1 MAILCLL
8 LTGLITISCKK
19 FVTNV
24 QLNDSI
30 AADTVFT
37 SDASATSAVLG
48 IYKQIMTSNNLP
60 LNGGMSLYPG
70 LSADE
75 LAGTAP
81 NTTTD
86 PFTANAL
93 SSTNS
98 AVKTFWSRC
107 YAYIYGANACLSGLE
122 NSRGLSPSTKAQLIG
137 EVKFLRALFYF
148 YLANLFGDTPLQTTT
163 DYTVN
168 AIMPRTPVARVY
180 ELILA
185 DLNEASALLP
195 AAYTGTEKLRPNKWT
210 ALALLS
216 RVQLYRGA
224 WAEAE
229 NAASAIISSNT
240 YTLVANLNNVFLSG
254 STETIWQMLP
264 IASSFSTGEGNTFNP
279 SSATVRPAYTLTA
292 SLYNSFSAADGRKS
306 AWIKTNTV
314 SAIVY
319 PYPNKYKVRTA
330 TVPTEYNIVFRLAE
344 LYLIR
349 AEARAQQDK
358 LVESAADLNK
368 TRNRAGLPVTTAV
381 TKAELLLAIEK
392 ERQLEFFAEW
402 GHRWMDLKR
411 TGRINPVLVAAKP
424 SWQPEAALY
433 PIPFSEIELNPAL
446 IQNPGY

>member
-1 MAILCLL
+1 MAVLCLL
-8 LTGLITISCKK
+8 LTCFITISCKK
-19 FVTNV
+19 FVANV

-75 LAGTAP
+75 LVGTAP

-93 SSTNS
+93 PSTNS
-98 AVKTFWSRC
+98 AVKIFWSRC
-107 YAYIYGANACLSGLE
+107 YAYIYEANACLRGLE
-122 NSRGLSPSTKAQLIG
+122 NSRGLSPSTKAQLTG
-137 EVKFLRALFYF
+137 EVKFLRALCYF

-163 DYTVN
+163 DYTIN
-168 AIMPRTPVARVY
+168 AIMPRTPVAGVY

-195 AAYTGTEKLRPNKWT
+195 AVYTGTEKLRPNKWT

-229 NAASAIISSNT
+229 NAASAIISSNA

-279 SSATVRPAYTLTA
+279 SSATVRPAYALTA
-292 SLYNSFSAADGRKS
+292 SLYNSFSGVDGRKS
-306 AWIKTNTV
+306 AWMKTNTV

-330 TVPTEYNIVFRLAE
+330 IAPTEYNIVFRLAE

-358 LVESAADLNK
+358 LVESGSDLNK

-411 TGRINPVLVAAKP
+411 TARITPVLMAMKP
-424 SWQPEAALY
+424 LWRPEAALY
-433 PIPFSEIELNPAL
+433 PVPFSEIELNPAL